1 MPEYP
6 NTVKNFKVIGMDSS
20 TEIGLAT
27 ITLPKLTFEK
37 SEYRGAGVS
46 ASFNLP
52 VTGNVTDMT
61 TTLDFHTTTTDALNI
76 FNGESAQIRCVSS
89 LWAWDTSKGKSSEV
103 PEEVMMTIVSA
114 MYDLGKREYASKG
127 GIIVEATV
135 LYLALYYRSKKMW
148 EIDPFSNVC
157 IINGV
162 DLNAQ
167 TRINLTGG

>member
-1 MPEYP
+1 MPIYP
-6 NTVKNFKVIGMDSS
+6 NTVKNFKVLNAIGT

-61 TTLDFHTTTTDALNI
+61 TTLDFHTSTQDALNI
-76 FNGESAQIRCVSS
+76 FNGQSAQIRCVSS
-89 LWAWDTSKGKSSEV
+89 LWAWDTAKGASAET

-127 GIIVEATV
+127 GIIIEATV
-135 LYLALYYRSKKMW
+135 LYLALYYNSKKLW
-148 EIDPFSNVC
+148 EIDPFNNVC
-157 IINGV
+157 IINGT

>member
-1 MPEYP
+1 MPVYP
-6 NTVKNFKVIGMDSS
+6 NTVKNFKVLGVGG
-20 TEIGLAT
+20 TAEVGLAT

-46 ASFNLP
+46 MSANLP

-61 TTLDFHTTTTDALNI
+61 TTLDFHTTTADSLSI

-89 LWAWDTSKGKSSEV
+89 LWAWDTGKGKSVET
-103 PEEVMMTIVSA
+103 PEEVMMTIISA

-127 GIIVEATV
+127 GVIVEATV
-135 LYLALYYRSKKMW
+135 LYLALYYNSKKLW
-148 EIDPFSNVC
+148 EVDPFNNIC

>member
-1 MPEYP
+1 MPVYP
-6 NTVKNFKVIGMDSS
+6 NTVKNFKVLNAAGT

-61 TTLDFHTTTTDALNI
+61 TTLDFHTTTSDSLAI
-76 FNGESAQIRCVSS
+76 FNGESAQIRCVSA
-89 LWAWDTSKGKSSEV
+89 LWAWDTSAGASVET

-135 LYLALYYRSKKMW
+135 LYLALYFANKKLW
-148 EIDPFSNVC
+148 EVDPFSNIC

-162 DLNAQ
+162 DLNAN
-167 TRINLTGG
+167 TRLILTGG